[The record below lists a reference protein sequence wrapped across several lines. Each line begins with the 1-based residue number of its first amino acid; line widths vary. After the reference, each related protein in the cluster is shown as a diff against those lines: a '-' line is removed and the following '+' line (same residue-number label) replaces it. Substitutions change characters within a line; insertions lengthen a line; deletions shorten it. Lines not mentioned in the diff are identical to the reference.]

1 MGVSLGM
8 VMVGVMILIG
18 AVGFGLALAFKQAS
32 AQRAP
37 HQNDLD
43 ARARRLLQVFQ
54 EEEAKVKKLLT
65 TYPEHPVVSG
75 LAPDLLA
82 EIEAM
87 KEGSVK
93 LVERSSHLRLASVA
107 QGRLKHQVQQLSARA
122 GQARASERESIEA
135 SLRAKEQELT
145 MAENAGEQSR
155 ALDAKVEQA
164 ASELS
169 LMRARLEQSA
179 LSSSFESDGD
189 DLRASL
195 NRLQSLW
202 SSAEEAQE
210 LINTQP

>member
-1 MGVSLGM
+1 MGVPIGVIMAGAMIVLFAISFGM
-8 VMVGVMILIG
+8 VLLS
-18 AVGFGLALAFKQAS
+18 AKAARENTAS
-32 AQRAP
+32 SD
-37 HQNDLD
+37 DLD
-43 ARARRLLQVFQ
+43 ARARRLLQMFQ

-93 LVERSSHLRLASVA
+93 LIERSSSLRQASVA
-107 QGRLKHQVQQLSARA
+107 QGRLKHQVQQLAARA
-122 GQARASERESIEA
+122 GQAKSSEKDSIEA
-135 SLRAKEQELT
+135 SLRAKQQELA

-179 LSSSFESDGD
+179 LSASFESDGD

>member
-1 MGVSLGM
+1 MGVPFGM
-8 VMVGVMILIG
+8 IMVGVMIVIL
-18 AVGFGLALAFKQAS
+18 AVGFGMAVLAAKGARQVNS
-32 AQRAP
+32 ETG
-37 HQNDLD
+37 DLD
-43 ARARRLLQVFQ
+43 ARARRLLQMFQ
-54 EEEAKVKKLLT
+54 EEEAKVRKLLT

-93 LVERSSHLRLASVA
+93 LIERSSSLRQASVA

-122 GQARASERESIEA
+122 GQAKSSEKESIEA
-135 SLRAKEQELT
+135 SLRAKQQELA

-155 ALDAKVEQA
+155 ALDAKVEEA

-169 LMRARLEQSA
+169 LMRAKLEQSA
-179 LSSSFESDGD
+179 LSASFESDGD

-210 LINTQP
+210 LIHTQP

>member
-1 MGVSLGM
+1 MAVSFGAIL
-8 VMVGVMILIG
+8 VGVMIIIG
-18 AVGFGLALAFKQAS
+18 ALGFGLAALAAKGARQS
-32 AQRAP
+32 P
-37 HQNDLD
+37 HQTGDLD

-87 KEGSVK
+87 KEGAIK
-93 LVERSSHLRLASVA
+93 LVERSSNLRQASVA

-122 GQARASERESIEA
+122 SQAKAPERESIEA
-135 SLRAKEQELT
+135 SLRAKQQELV
-145 MAENAGEQSR
+145 MAESAGENSR

-169 LMRARLEQSA
+169 LMRAKLEQTA
-179 LSSSFESDGD
+179 LSDSFESDGD

-210 LINTQP
+210 LINTQL

>member
-1 MGVSLGM
+1 MGIPIGM
-8 VMVGVMILIG
+8 ILVGVMIVIT
-18 AVGFGLALAFKQAS
+18 AVGFGLALLAAKGARENTAS
-32 AQRAP
+32 S
-37 HQNDLD
+37 DELD
-43 ARARRLLQVFQ
+43 ARARRLLQMFQ

-87 KEGSVK
+87 KEGSIK
-93 LVERSSHLRLASVA
+93 LVERSSSLRQASVA
-107 QGRLKHQVQQLSARA
+107 QGRLKHQVQQLTARA
-122 GQARASERESIEA
+122 DQARASERESIEA
-135 SLRAKEQELT
+135 SLRAKQQELA

-169 LMRARLEQSA
+169 LMRAKLEQSA
-179 LSSSFESDGD
+179 LSASFESDGD